1 MSFTSTVKN
10 EVSKLETLEAENI
23 SELSAIIRNVGE
35 ITDVIKISTE
45 NSSVAR
51 RIFNLIKD
59 IYDINAKIIVRKGY
73 NFNKNYI
80 YYLEVS
86 YKNSIILNDLS
97 IISENKKFFEYFN
110 DIRIWGNIFILK
122 NVSF

>member
-86 YKNSIILNDLS
+86 YKNSIISMNCGTTTKCLNNTLS
-97 IISENKKFFEYFN
+97 EFQKKKE
-110 DIRIWGNIFILK
+110 RKEQRNI
-122 NVSF
+122 